1 MEEYTKNRFDEK
13 RPFDVVRAEDFGGDL
28 YEFYEPLEKL
38 IRKVSGVDITGSRP
52 VFLIGGRGTGKTMVL
67 KFLSLE
73 MQLKDFVKN
82 TLKQSKPIEELS
94 AEEMKA
100 FLDTKKFIGIYLHF
114 RTTEFDPMKGD
125 IAHLF
130 KAYLSIQLAEE
141 IFNILVIFKSS
152 GLLSDDQE
160 IKIAK
165 YFISQIKEPEPKAEN
180 SFNGALKLIRD
191 NILSQFEII
200 FEKSPYCSIN
210 EIKKDYTIPVVISKN
225 IIFGLS
231 DFMFAE
237 LDFLREKN
245 LFILLDELEYL
256 NDYQK
261 QCIGQLIKDSDE
273 TSVIF
278 KVGSRYMPQILPV
291 GESNEVLQ
299 EPHDFRE
306 INITDALN
314 AAYSGKKADYSRL
327 IKSILNRRLSKS
339 KYFKDRGI
347 TDIEQLFPNLSLE
360 DEAAVLVNNREKH
373 WEKFKTFLKR
383 LKSEKEIN
391 DIIKCL
397 KYPSNPIIEKLNILL
412 YYRGKSQEDIKKM
425 CEEYLRERNEQYAQL
440 YQKNALNLLFQL
452 HSDYR
457 SEKKY
462 VGIDVFI
469 HLSSGIIRYAVEL
482 CNQALNTAYN
492 YGYEPE
498 KGKPVEIVYQDI
510 GAKNHA
516 ELQYTDITGIPGN
529 LGLNVQGFINEIG
542 AIFRELHL
550 NRYLVEPEPTHFET
564 NYSEIIQGKN
574 VFDAA
579 LNYSYLQ
586 KKPPMDPK
594 SPLETKKDD
603 FLINRVFA
611 PHFKISYRLR
621 GRTYISA
628 SQISSLI
635 TGDSEEKKKTRKEI
649 IKKNAKKEKPEIGIH
664 PTLFDIDEV
673 DKNEIN

>member
-1 MEEYTKNRFDEK
+1 MEENTKNRFDEK
-13 RPFDVVRAEDFGGDL
+13 RPFDVVRAEDFGRDL
-28 YEFYEPLEKL
+28 WEFYEPLEKL
-38 IRKVSGVDITGSRP
+38 IRNVSGVDITGSRP
-52 VFLIGGRGTGKTMVL
+52 VFLIGGRGTGKTMML

-73 MQLKDFVKN
+73 MQLKNFIQN
-82 TLKQSKPIEELS
+82 TLKLSKSIEKLS
-94 AEEMKA
+94 AEEMKE
-100 FLDTKKFIGIYLHF
+100 FLDTEKFIGIYLHF
-114 RTTEFDPMKGD
+114 RTTEYDSLKGD
-125 IAHLF
+125 IAQLF
-130 KAYLSIQLAEE
+130 KPYLSIKVAEE
-141 IFNILVIFKSS
+141 IFKVLVTFKSS

-165 YFISQIKEPEPKAEN
+165 YFIGQIKEPEPKAEN
-180 SFNGALKLIRD
+180 SFNGALKLIRE
-191 NILSQFEII
+191 NILSQFETI
-200 FEKSPYCSIN
+200 FEKSSYCSIN
-210 EIKKDYTIPVVISKN
+210 EIKKDYSIPVVISKN
-225 IIFGLS
+225 IIFGLPN
-231 DFMFAE
+231 FMFAE
-237 LDFLREKN
+237 LDFLRKKN

-256 NDYQK
+256 NDYHK
-261 QCIGQLIKDSDE
+261 RCIGQLIKDSDE
-273 TSVIF
+273 TSAIF
-278 KVGSRYMPQILPV
+278 KVGSRYMPQILLV
-291 GESNEVLQ
+291 GESDEVLQ

-314 AAYSGKKADYSRL
+314 AAHSGIRVDYSSL

-339 KYFKDRGI
+339 SFFKDRGI
-347 TDIEQLFPNLSLE
+347 TDIAQLFPNLSIE

-383 LKSEKEIN
+383 SKSDEKSN
-391 DIIKCL
+391 DIIECL
-397 KYPSNPIIEKLNILL
+397 KYPSNPIIEKLNTLL
-412 YYRGKSQEDIKKM
+412 YYRGKSPEEIKKM
-425 CEEYLRERNEQYAQL
+425 REEYLRRENEQYAQL
-440 YQKNALNLLFQL
+440 YQKNAFNLLFQL
-452 HSDYR
+452 YSDYR

-492 YGYEPE
+492 YGYKRE
-498 KGKPVEIVYQDI
+498 KKNPVENVYQDI
-510 GAKNHA
+510 GAKNLA
-516 ELQYTDITGIPGN
+516 KLQYNAITTIPGN

-564 NYSEIIQGKN
+564 NYSEIIQGKD
-574 VFDAA
+574 VFNAT

-611 PHFKISYRLR
+611 PYFEISYRVR

-649 IKKNAKKEKPEIGIH
+649 IKNNAKKEKPEIGIQL
-664 PTLFDIDEV
+664 TLLDSI
-673 DKNEIN
+673 